1 MEHDNTAHLSE
12 RLRLLMSFAKSKRA
26 DGVVCMWKTI
36 AELLADEYGSGMGF
50 SYVMHH
56 ILAAFNEAM
65 SEPKFQLRRD
75 ATAIE
80 EMVMAPI
87 KGYFA
92 VELYGATS
100 LSTKYTIESFYE
112 SMIKHVLS
120 ELRFARMDW
129 CREWLQN
136 SAH

>member
-1 MEHDNTAHLSE
+1 MTEHNKTAHLSE

-26 DGVVCMWKTI
+26 DRVVCMWKTI
-36 AELLADEYGSGMGF
+36 AEVLADEYGSGMGF
-50 SYVMHH
+50 SCVMHH
-56 ILAAFNEAM
+56 VIAAFNEAV

-75 ATAIE
+75 ATAME

-87 KGYFA
+87 RGYFT
-92 VELYGATS
+92 VEQFGATS
-100 LSTKYTIESFYE
+100 LTTKYTVESFYD

-129 CREWLQN
+129 CREWLQK
-136 SAH
+136 